1 MYYVVSLLGHIKGM
15 QACMAALGGEALID
29 VKDMTVQVRLNGEER
44 CLLPQFTHVTDG
56 RIRYTPSLLSSVTGF
71 VGWRPYLAK
80 SWPLSSDKLLF
91 KAHVTGAGLLTPRL
105 WREAAPDVARFI
117 VKKSRS
123 SFGEGIRGPFER
135 LDPANPAHRLEEGEF
150 YEAFIAGR
158 IAKAWYWNG
167 ELVCLELRPPPSVVG
182 DGRATVLEL
191 ALRRS
196 RRDVDQQ
203 ALRRI
208 VASQGRRLEDVLES
222 GKRLVMDF
230 KYGSPYEIPTFD
242 NENVLAKLRNTPVGQ
257 QLDEAGKVLYQAIPE
272 DVRTDILFTIDASVD
287 AQSKVWLLEM
297 NSNPMVHPDVYPAM
311 VKSVFERPQA
321 DNLRQQLAPPPP
333 PPSARRYH

>member
-15 QACMAALGGEALID
+15 QACMAELGGEALID
-29 VKDMTVQVRLNGEER
+29 AKDLTVQVRLNGEER
-44 CLLPQFTHVTDG
+44 CLLPQFTYLTNG
-56 RIRYTPSLLSSVTGF
+56 RILYTPNLGANVTGF
-71 VGWRPYLAK
+71 VGWRPYMPK
-80 SWPLSSDKLLF
+80 SWPLSSDKLQF
-91 KAHVTGAGLLTPRL
+91 KAHVTEAGLLTPRL

-135 LDPANPAHRLEEGEF
+135 LDPDNPAHRLGDGEF
-150 YEAFIAGR
+150 YEAFIPSR

-167 ELVCLELRPPPSVVG
+167 ELACLELRPPPSVVG
-182 DGRATVLEL
+182 DSRATVLEL

-203 ALRRI
+203 ALRWI
-208 VASQGRRLEDVLES
+208 VASQGRRIGDVLED

-230 KYGSPYEIPTFD
+230 KYGSPYDIPTFD
-242 NENVLAKLRNTPVGQ
+242 NENVLAALSDTPISKQLR
-257 QLDEAGKVLYQAIPE
+257 EAGKVLYGAIPE
-272 DVRTDILFTIDASVD
+272 DVRNDTLFTIDASVD
-287 AQSKVWLLEM
+287 AQSQVWLLEM

-311 VKSVFERPQA
+311 LKSVFERPQP
-321 DNLRQQLAPPPP
+321 DNLRQQLEPPPP
-333 PPSARRYH
+333 AARRYH